1 MPEDRSLDEFAAGP
15 SRTDEAGDAEA
26 GDAEAGDAESGDEQ
40 SGGAADAE
48 SGDASDTPATD
59 AEGGDAEVTPDAT
72 GVDPAVPTAT
82 WTADPTACERCG
94 ERVSRRWLDDDD
106 LVCGDC
112 KAW

>member
-15 SRTDEAGDAEA
+15 SGSDDDEAGDAESGGTA
-26 GDAEAGDAESGDEQ
+26 GDEQ

-48 SGDASDTPATD
+48 SGGASDAESGGATD
-59 AEGGDAEVTPDAT
+59 A
-72 GVDPAVPTAT
+72 DPAVPTAT
-82 WTADPTACERCG
+82 WAADPAACERCG
-94 ERVSRRWLDDDD
+94 ERVSRRWLDDDA

>member
-15 SRTDEAGDAEA
+15 SRTDES
-26 GDAEAGDAESGDEQ
+26 GDAESGGAQ

-48 SGDASDTPATD
+48 SGDASDIPATG
-59 AEGGDAEVTPDAT
+59 A
-72 GVDPAVPTAT
+72 DPAVPTAT
-82 WTADPTACERCG
+82 WTVDPTACERCG